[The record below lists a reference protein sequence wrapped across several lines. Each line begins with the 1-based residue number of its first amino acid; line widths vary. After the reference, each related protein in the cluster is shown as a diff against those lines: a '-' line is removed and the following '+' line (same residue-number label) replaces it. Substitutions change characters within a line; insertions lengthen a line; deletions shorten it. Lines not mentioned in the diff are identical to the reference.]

1 MLQYMDDFVPKRLEI
16 QGEVRLAA
24 RRQHQCLTSLTQ
36 LTLSISCLSAM
47 TSSKSECY
55 PRPVN
60 SDVCPFSKTVIF
72 VHQVELDTVTVTQ
85 TFMLRGVLV
94 RFGARQICALW

>member
-47 TSSKSECY
+47 TSSKSQGY

-60 SDVCPFSKTVIF
+60 SDVCPSSETVIKWN
-72 VHQVELDTVTVTQ
+72 LDTVTQ